1 MEDAVASW
9 LPPPSPSACVFAV
22 FRPRVSLVG
31 GGVAAQV
38 AKGVLLICVPLQV
51 LPGRLRPEYGVQL
64 RVKL

>member
-1 MEDAVASW
+1 M
-9 LPPPSPSACVFAV
+9 
-22 FRPRVSLVG
+22 
-31 GGVAAQV
+31 AAQV

>member
-1 MEDAVASW
+1 MLMWDWYVLIWEM
-9 LPPPSPSACVFAV
+9 C
-22 FRPRVSLVG
+22 
-31 GGVAAQV
+31 QV